1 MGGAVEAAAFG
12 AMQALCDL
20 RAVLTAAWRAAALD
34 PAAQEGAACRAAAT
48 TGVETRNNLRPAA
61 DEADHEKERHL
72 SARY

>member
-1 MGGAVEAAAFG
+1 
-12 AMQALCDL
+12 MQALCDL
-20 RAVLTAAWRAAALD
+20 RAVLTATGAAALD

-61 DEADHEKERHL
+61 DEADYEKERHL